1 MTEIKEL
8 KINVPIP
15 VSKTRKGRKKTEQK
29 QANAEPV
36 KTKVLPYAESVKTK
50 VLPYAESAKTPGPI
64 KKPTISVPL
73 PYSKSLQTPSPL
85 KAAPVKVIEKPV
97 RKTMNS
103 VKVNVQ
109 PIKRKNFT
117 LKRKFTA
124 KRITIQVENSN
135 KIKKNRELI
144 ENTVQNMALTEIT
157 ERLRSKGLVRPTSN
171 PPETM
176 QRNMMIDIMMFPKPL

>member
-15 VSKTRKGRKKTEQK
+15 VKTRKGRKKTEQK

-50 VLPYAESAKTPGPI
+50 VLPYAESAKTPAPI

-73 PYSKSLQTPSPL
+73 PYSKSVQTPSPL
-85 KAAPVKVIEKPV
+85 KPLTPVKVIEKPV
-97 RKTMNS
+97 RKTMNA

-144 ENTVQNMALTEIT
+144 ENTVKNMGLPEIT

-176 QRNMMIDIMMFPKPL
+176 QRNMMIDIMVHF